1 MQLNDQIAKNTF
13 DPEIVTY
20 QTYFLYDDDGNFV
33 EGKNIASNEKI
44 PENATTQEPT
54 KKVGDLVAMM
64 VKPVFKKGKWVETAN
79 ANDMIDSDTALR
91 IEIVKQV
98 AELQSVIKQ
107 QSVINANLTKEL
119 ANIKQKEE
127 SDNG

>member
-13 DPEIVTY
+13 DPETVTY

-44 PENATTQEPT
+44 PKNATTQEPT

-64 VKPVFKKGKWVETAN
+64 VKPVFKKGRWVETAN
-79 ANDMIDSDTALR
+79 ASDMIDSDTALR

-98 AELQSVIKQ
+98 AELQSAIKQ
-107 QSVINANLTKEL
+107 QSVINASLTKEL
-119 ANIKQKEE
+119 ANIKQKGE
-127 SDNG
+127 SNNG

>member
-44 PENATTQEPT
+44 PKNATTQEPT

-64 VKPVFKKGKWVETAN
+64 VKPVFKKGRWVETAN
-79 ANDMIDSDTALR
+79 ASDMIDSDTALR

-98 AELQSVIKQ
+98 AELQSAIKQ
-107 QSVINANLTKEL
+107 QSVINASLTKEL
-119 ANIKQKEE
+119 ANIKQKGE
-127 SDNG
+127 SNNG